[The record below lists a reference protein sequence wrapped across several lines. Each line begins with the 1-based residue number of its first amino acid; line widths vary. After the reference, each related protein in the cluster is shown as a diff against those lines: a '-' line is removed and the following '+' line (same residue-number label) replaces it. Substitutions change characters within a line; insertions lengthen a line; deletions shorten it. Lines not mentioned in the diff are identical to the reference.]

1 MELVLEILF
10 EIFIEG
16 LVDASGNPKVPMVI
30 RLLIMTILCGSLTAI
45 MILIGLSVSKNAEIA
60 GAIICWIFALVF
72 ACFWVYSCRRILR
85 TRNNSH

>member
-16 LVDASGNPKVPMVI
+16 LVDASGSPKVPMVI

-45 MILIGLSVSKNAEIA
+45 MILIGLSVSKK
-60 GAIICWIFALVF
+60 C
-72 ACFWVYSCRRILR
+72 
-85 TRNNSH
+85 